1 MARATL
7 VDEVE
12 TLKSSLLAERARATE
27 RDALIVQRDEL
38 IVQRD
43 EQILQ
48 RDNRLAKQTERIT
61 ELEHKLHVWGLWLW
75 GPRTEKR
82 APVPTQSEAQQWL
95 PFADLLDAAQRIAD
109 KYGAH
114 GAVTI
119 EAPKDDQPRPAR
131 GRRRSEFPAHLPRVR
146 TTIEVPEADRM
157 CCNQPM
163 EPMGFELRKEL
174 ERIEVAVVHEIART
188 KYCCRTC
195 QMQVLTAPGPTRV
208 IEKGLLGSNWLASL
222 AVERFGYH
230 MPYNR
235 LEQKYASEGL
245 ALSRTVLCRSTIQL
259 AELFAPVHEALRV
272 EIVHGDVAFADE
284 TSAKVQQSKA
294 GPTRSVWMWL
304 YANGD
309 GDCYFDYNESRGRD
323 SPTRV
328 LVGFVGWLHAD
339 GYCVYPAALD
349 PARVRHVACWAHARR
364 KFDESLDKDPVLAQE
379 AIDWIAQLYAI
390 KSAADEQK
398 LGFDELHALR
408 LERAPAILAG
418 FKEWLDVRQ
427 TQVLPQSGLGKAI
440 SYTLS
445 QWEALNRFLED
456 GRLELDNNRSERA
469 LRSVAVGRKNW
480 MFFGNE
486 RGGQT
491 GAVFYSLIATCKARG
506 IDPKVYIHDVML
518 RLAEGEDPKT
528 LTPREWQ
535 ARHGAAVADRRSYV
549 LQQLVGK
556 LRA

>member
-1 MARATL
+1 VTMARATL

-12 TLKSSLLAERARATE
+12 TLKSSLLADRARATE
-27 RDALIVQRDEL
+27 RDALIA
-38 IVQRD
+38 QRD

-61 ELEHKLHVWGLWLW
+61 ALEHQLYVWGKRLF

-82 APVPTQSEAQQWL
+82 PPEPAPAAGQVWL
-95 PFADLLDAAQRIAD
+95 PFADLLDAVQRVAD

-119 EAPKDDQPRPAR
+119 EVPKDDQPRAAR

-146 TTIEVPEADRM
+146 TTIEVPETDRM

-163 EPMGFELRKEL
+163 EPMGLELTKEL

-188 KYCCRTC
+188 KYCCRKC
-195 QMQVLTAPGPTRV
+195 QSQVLTAPGPTRV
-208 IEKGLLGSNWLASL
+208 IEKGFLGSNWLASL
-222 AVERFGYH
+222 VVERFGYH

-272 EIVHGDVAFADE
+272 EIVQGDVVFADE

-328 LVGFVGWLHAD
+328 LNDFVGWLHAD

-349 PARVRHVACWAHARR
+349 PEDVRHVGCWAHARR
-364 KFDESLDKDPVLAQE
+364 TFDESVDKDPLLAQQ
-379 AIDWIAQLYAI
+379 AIA
-390 KSAADEQK
+390 
-398 LGFDELHALR
+398 
-408 LERAPAILAG
+408 
-418 FKEWLDVRQ
+418 
-427 TQVLPQSGLGKAI
+427 
-440 SYTLS
+440 
-445 QWEALNRFLED
+445 
-456 GRLELDNNRSERA
+456 
-469 LRSVAVGRKNW
+469 
-480 MFFGNE
+480 
-486 RGGQT
+486 
-491 GAVFYSLIATCKARG
+491 
-506 IDPKVYIHDVML
+506 
-518 RLAEGEDPKT
+518 
-528 LTPREWQ
+528 
-535 ARHGAAVADRRSYV
+535 
-549 LQQLVGK
+549 
-556 LRA
+556 

>member
-1 MARATL
+1 MANERES
-7 VDEVE
+7 VDDVE
-12 TLKSSLLAERARATE
+12 TLKALLLAERVRVAE
-27 RDALIVQRDEL
+27 RDQKIA
-38 IVQRD
+38 
-43 EQILQ
+43 
-48 RDNRLAKQTERIT
+48 A
-61 ELEHKLHVWGLWLW
+61 LEHKLHVWGKMLF

-82 APVPTQSEAQQWL
+82 SQEPASAQGQVWL
-95 PFADLLDAAQRIAD
+95 PFADLLDAAQRVAD
-109 KYGAH
+109 QHGAH
-114 GAVTI
+114 GAVTL

-131 GRRRSEFPAHLPRVR
+131 GRRRSEFPEHLPRVR

-163 EPMGFELRKEL
+163 QPMGVELTKEL
-174 ERIEVAVVHEIART
+174 ERIEVAVVHEVART

-195 QMQVLTAPGPTRV
+195 QGQVLTAPGPTRV

-222 AVERFGYH
+222 VVERFGNH

-245 ALSRTVLCRSTIQL
+245 ALSRTVLCRSTIQV
-259 AELFAPVHEALRV
+259 AELFAPVHEALRAEV
-272 EIVHGDVAFADE
+272 VRGDVVFADE
-284 TSAKVQQSKA
+284 TSAKVQESKA

-304 YANGD
+304 FANEE

-328 LVGFVGWLHAD
+328 LKDFVGWLHAD

-364 KFDESLDKDPVLAQE
+364 KFDEARDKDPVLAQE
-379 AIDWIAQLYAI
+379 AIDWIAQIYAI
-390 KSAADEQK
+390 KSAADEQQ
-398 LGFDELHALR
+398 LGFAELHALR
-408 LERAPAILAG
+408 QERAPAILAG
-418 FKEWLDVRQ
+418 FKEWLGVRQ
-427 TQVLPQSGLGKAI
+427 TQVLPQSGIGKAI
-440 SYTLS
+440 SYTLG
-445 QWEALNRFLED
+445 QWDALNRFLEN

-469 LRSVAVGRKNW
+469 LRAVAVGRKNW
-480 MFFGNE
+480 IFFGNE

-491 GAVFYSLIATCKARG
+491 GAIFYSLIATCKARG
-506 IDPKVYIHDVML
+506 IDPKVYVHDVML

-535 ARHGAAVADRRSYV
+535 ARYAAVVADRRSYV